1 LAGHDL
7 AVFFSCA
14 ICPAPYYLRSGQKRP
29 VHPNPVKMAAAK
41 KAVTAAAFRPQDFE
55 IRKEQSGQAAHQS
68 D

>member
-1 LAGHDL
+1 LRNLPGTLLFEERTETAC
-7 AVFFSCA
+7 SSQ
-14 ICPAPYYLRSGQKRP
+14 PA
-29 VHPNPVKMAAAK
+29 KMAAAK